1 MLKMGFKAMLGEANA
16 EIDTVSAEKAREYVG
31 DENILFVDVRET
43 QEVENSGG
51 LPGSLHVPRGLL
63 EFIADPESPMH
74 KSELS
79 SGRQLVLYCASG
91 GRSALAAKTLQ
102 DMGLSNV
109 CHIAGGFTA
118 WVDIGGPTTV
128 AEELG
133 D

>member
-16 EIDTVSAEKAREYVG
+16 EIDTVSVEQAREYVG

-43 QEVENSGG
+43 QEVESSGG
-51 LPGSLHVPRGLL
+51 LPGSVHVPRGLL

-102 DMGLSNV
+102 DMGLSDV

-118 WVDIGGPTTV
+118 WIDIGGPTTV
-128 AEELG
+128 TEESG